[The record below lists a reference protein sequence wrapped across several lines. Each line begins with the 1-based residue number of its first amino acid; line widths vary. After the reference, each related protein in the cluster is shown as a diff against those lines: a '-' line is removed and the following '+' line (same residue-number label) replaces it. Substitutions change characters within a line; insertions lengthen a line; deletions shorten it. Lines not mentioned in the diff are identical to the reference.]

1 MKTILGLFVAGLLA
15 TAAQAQ
21 SLLLSDFSSSHFV
34 VDSYIVASE
43 GPWSDA
49 TASYGATSFSIGD
62 FGNGTPSGHYGNGF
76 MQYLGDT
83 PQDWTAFS
91 SLELTGTTLAS
102 NATATLGFYM
112 EDVAGESSLTT
123 FALSDFVNGAT
134 VLISLNKVGIDMGN
148 IQFWGFQVMDFNSSA
163 PEFGFEFD
171 NALVTA
177 ASAVPEPS
185 TYALMFGGV
194 ALFGAVLRRRR
205 NVRGQEK

>member
-177 ASAVPEPS
+177 PAAVPVLVKQEPN
-185 TYALMFGGV
+185 G
-194 ALFGAVLRRRR
+194 
-205 NVRGQEK
+205 